1 VIACLTFDAAARVE
15 GPPRRLEPVE
25 VDEDVYPER

>member
-1 VIACLTFDAAARVE
+1 VIACLTFDAAARVAR
-15 GPPRRLEPVE
+15 PPRRLEPVE